1 MASKPQLPDLTRVQM
16 AILATLTD
24 QEERYG
30 LDIVRTLKA
39 KGQPI
44 SLATLYTSLMRMEA
58 DGLVTSRW
66 GDEASAVRQGARRRY
81 YALTGLGERALQQA
95 TTVVLRVLRAVPN
108 VAHAAEV
115 PA

>member
-24 QEERYG
+24 QERYG

-44 SLATLYTSLMRMEA
+44 SLATLYTGLMRMEA

-66 GDEASAVRQGARRRY
+66 GDEESAVRQGARRRY
-81 YALTGLGERALQQA
+81 YEITGLGERALRQA

-108 VAHAAEV
+108 VARAAV
-115 PA
+115 VLS